1 MSPRHTLHLPDAVLE
16 TVGKSDSLS
25 ARISNIILRY
35 SAIVREAMP
44 ELTVAQ
50 WCAIVDANNGAVID
64 DLPQTVNHLWAN
76 LADAPELGEK
86 WDTDHHELVRQLQGM
101 TTAQNCAIAEVIAAF
116 WRSENLNSASDEEL
130 LTAAGAK
137 IIK

>member
-1 MSPRHTLHLPDAVLE
+1 MSPRHTLHLPDTVLE
-16 TVGKSDSLS
+16 AVGKSDSLS

-35 SAIVREAMP
+35 RAIVREAMP

-50 WCAIVDANNGAVID
+50 WCAIVDANNGTVID

-86 WDTDHHELVRQLQGM
+86 WGIDHHALIRQLQDM
-101 TTAQNCAIAEVIAAF
+101 TTAQNCATAEVIAAF
-116 WRSENLNSASDEEL
+116 WSSENLNSASNEDL

-137 IIK
+137 ICR